1 MYDPSFGYAHDF
13 RQDTEVTGIPSFDI
27 WPSNGDPRKADLKI
41 VTLGGST
48 TDYRQGAKWARFL
61 AENLNKREIKTI
73 VFNGGCGGYSSS
85 QELKSCIEI
94 RRLSHRHM
102 SFVSVVS
109 MISWTGVPV
118 NTPF

>member
-41 VTLGGST
+41 ITLGGST

-61 AENLNKREIKTI
+61 AENLNKRELKTI

-85 QELKSCIEI
+85 QELKAVSRYAGSCTNP
-94 RRLSHRHM
+94 RHLSQWHQ
-102 SFVSVVS
+102 
-109 MISWTGVPV
+109 
-118 NTPF
+118 